1 VLAVVA
7 FFIRG
12 LFIEDAPARGAQ
24 LLVVMSVGTAL
35 AVLTSRRELSLT
47 QLRRIEV
54 GIFSV
59 ISIYLSIYQYK
70 LVLLKA
76 TAGNPAFE
84 LAAIKSCVLYF
95 FAVILL
101 YGTFIPNTW
110 QRAARLIIPIAL
122 CPFIV
127 TGLLRLSSTAV
138 RDIAAQVANFEQIS
152 DNVIMMV
159 LGSAASIYG
168 AHIINALRVEA
179 FQARRM
185 GQYHL
190 KQRLGAGGMGEVY
203 LAEHSLLKRP
213 CAIKL
218 IRPGSQADPQ
228 ALARFEREVRA
239 TARLSHWNTVS
250 VFDYGHTDDGTFYY
264 VMEYL
269 PGLNLADLVKRHGP
283 LPAARAIHLLRQT
296 CRALHEAHAAGLI
309 HRDIKPANLFAA
321 RQGGVCDIA
330 KLLDFGLVKQVA
342 DIPNEQNPQGAALSG
357 SPLYMAPEQAGFAGT
372 PDQRSDIYSLGATAY
387 FLVTGKPP
395 FEGTNL
401 SQIIVAH
408 ARANVVPP
416 SQIDSHVPT
425 DLEQV
430 IVKCL
435 AKRPADRFPDASSLE
450 LALAACDDADRWS
463 DADAERWWSDAGERT
478 RAGDSEPAE
487 RPTEA

>member
-1 VLAVVA
+1 MV
-7 FFIRG
+7 
-12 LFIEDAPARGAQ
+12 
-24 LLVVMSVGTAL
+24 
-35 AVLTSRRELSLT
+35 
-47 QLRRIEV
+47 
-54 GIFSV
+54 
-59 ISIYLSIYQYK
+59 
-70 LVLLKA
+70 
-76 TAGNPAFE
+76 
-84 LAAIKSCVLYF
+84 
-95 FAVILL
+95 
-101 YGTFIPNTW
+101 
-110 QRAARLIIPIAL
+110 
-122 CPFIV
+122 
-127 TGLLRLSSTAV
+127 
-138 RDIAAQVANFEQIS
+138 
-152 DNVIMMV
+152 V
-159 LGSAASIYG
+159 LGSAASLYG
-168 AHIINALRVEA
+168 THIINALRVEA

-213 CAIKL
+213 CAIKI

-269 PGLNLADLVKRHGP
+269 PGSNLADLVKRHGP

-330 KLLDFGLVKQVA
+330 KLLDFGLVKQAA
-342 DIPNEQNPQGAALSG
+342 DKPADQNSPGAALSG

-372 PDQRSDIYSLGATAY
+372 PDRRSDIYSLGATAY

-395 FEGTNL
+395 FEGGNL
-401 SQIIVAH
+401 TQVILAH
-408 ARANVVPP
+408 ARENVVPP
-416 SQIDSHVPT
+416 SQVDSRVPA
-425 DLEQV
+425 DQEQV

-435 AKRPADRFPDASSLE
+435 AKNPADRFPDASSLE
-450 LALAACDDADRWS
+450 RALAACRDADRWS
-463 DADAERWWSDAGERT
+463 DADAERWWNEAGEGTASPRGET
-478 RAGDSEPAE
+478 GLTEQ
-487 RPTEA
+487 PTEA